1 MKLRTR
7 IGVFFC
13 FIAVYAAPYNGDEFE
28 FSQPD
33 GSSVAVL
40 LFGDEFHIDAE
51 SPDGYTL
58 IRDKDGWICYAKL
71 SDDRNEYVST
81 GSRYTGK
88 SIAPGSVKKKIRIN
102 SNSLREKRQRKKE
115 ALGDGENEYRLSP
128 QKLAKNSSGFQPA
141 PPVVN
146 DTTYGL
152 VLIINYPEDNKKS
165 SLTAA
170 QVEDALNSPTNGNS
184 VWSYYYDISNGKLM
198 YKNIFST
205 IVTVDKSYSYYD
217 DDSEYKRVPE
227 LITNALLKLKAK
239 LDEEPELSDAFDK
252 ITTYTRN
259 GKPTALALNVL
270 HAHSPRTWAKGTW
283 SHKGWYYGGPPGDG
297 SSSSNVYPSVNGV
310 YFYDYQ
316 LSALS
321 GRTFNA
327 MPINTIL
334 HENGH
339 MLMGWPDLYNY
350 DNTIK
355 DYVGLYD
362 IMNTGT
368 AMPNAYLRAQA
379 GWIDVI
385 DITNANATL
394 SHIANSH
401 TAYIYKRNSNEMYYI
416 EARAK
421 TGRSSGIPGAGLI
434 IWHIH
439 TQGDNTTLKS
449 RNPYPQVAI
458 VQANATSSDWVNWGS
473 ASSRSPFAGPDR
485 ASFGESS
492 IPAAQYYDNTMS
504 PINISEVSVAGSTMT
519 FKIGKDIPIPL
530 PSSSSLQSSSSNNT
544 SSSSSAGLTPTRL
557 SQTTISYIRVQA
569 TSNSVVLKNLP
580 KNAKVEIYNLQGKR
594 IYSGNSE
601 NSQILA
607 IPIQTKGIYIVS
619 VKFSK

>member
-13 FIAVYAAPYNGDEFE
+13 FIAAYAAPYNGDEFE

-51 SPDGYTL
+51 SVDGYTL
-58 IRDKDGWICYAKL
+58 IRDDEGWICYAKL
-71 SDDRNEYVST
+71 SADGNEYVSS
-81 GSRYTGK
+81 GIHYTGK
-88 SIAPGSVKKKIRIN
+88 NTSLSSIKKKIRIN
-102 SNSLREKRQRKKE
+102 SNSLKEKRQRKKE
-115 ALGDGENEYRLSP
+115 ALGNGENEYRLST
-128 QKLAKNSSGFQPA
+128 QKLAKNSSNFLSA
-141 PPVVN
+141 PVVN

-170 QVEDALNSPTNGNS
+170 QVEDALNSPTNSNS
-184 VWSYYYDISNGKLM
+184 VWSYYYDVSNGKLM

-217 DDSEYKRVPE
+217 DSSEYKRVPE
-227 LITNALLKLKAK
+227 LITNALLKFKAK
-239 LDEEPELSDAFDK
+239 LAEEPELSEAFDK
-252 ITTYTRN
+252 ITTYMRN
-259 GKPTALALNVL
+259 NRPTALALNVL
-270 HAHSPRTWAKGTW
+270 HAHSPRNWAKGTW
-283 SHKGWYYGGPPGDG
+283 SHKGWYTGGPPGDG
-297 SSSSNVYPSVNGV
+297 SQNIYPSVNGV

-321 GRTFNA
+321 GRNFNT
-327 MPINTIL
+327 MSISTIL

-368 AMPNAYLRAQA
+368 VMPNPYLRDRA

-385 DITNANATL
+385 DITNANTKL

-401 TAYIYKRNSNEMYYI
+401 TAYVYKRNSNEMYYI
-416 EARAK
+416 ESRAK
-421 TGRSSGIPGAGLI
+421 TGRSAGIPGAGLI

-439 TQGDNTTLKS
+439 TKGDNTTLNSK
-449 RNPYPQVAI
+449 NPYPQVAV
-458 VQANATSSDWVNWGS
+458 VQANATSSDWINWGS
-473 ASSRSPFAGPDR
+473 ASSRATFVGPDR
-485 ASFGESS
+485 ASFSENS
-492 IPAAQYYDNTMS
+492 IPAAKYYDNTMS
-504 PINISEVSVAGSTMT
+504 SINISEVSAAGSVMT
-519 FKIGKDIPIPL
+519 FRIETDSPL
-530 PSSSSLQSSSSNNT
+530 PSSSSKADLTSINPLQTATLKISVQTINN
-544 SSSSSAGLTPTRL
+544 SIVLTN
-557 SQTTISYIRVQA
+557 I
-569 TSNSVVLKNLP
+569 P
-580 KNAKVEIYNLQGKR
+580 KNAKVEIYNLQGKHV
-594 IYSGNSE
+594 YSCYSE
-601 NSQILA
+601 NSQILR
-607 IPIQTKGIYIVS
+607 IPVQTKGIYIAKI
-619 VKFSK
+619 KFNK

>member
-1 MKLRTR
+1 MKLQT
-7 IGVFFC
+7 IVCVFFC
-13 FIAVYAAPYNGDEFE
+13 FIAAYAAPYNGDEFE

-51 SPDGYTL
+51 TLDGYTL

-71 SDDRNEYVST
+71 SADGNEYVSS
-81 GSRYTGK
+81 GIRYTGK
-88 SIAPGSVKKKIRIN
+88 STQLASVKKKIRIS
-102 SNSLREKRQRKKE
+102 SNSLREKRQKKRE
-115 ALGDGENEYRLSP
+115 ALGNGENEYRLSP
-128 QKLAKNSSGFQPA
+128 KKLAKNSSDFLPA
-141 PPVVN
+141 PVVN

-170 QVEDALNSPTNGNS
+170 QVEDALNSPANSNS
-184 VWSYYYDISNGKLM
+184 VWSYYYDVSNGKLM

-205 IVTVDKSYSYYD
+205 IVTVDKSFSYYD
-217 DDSEYKRVPE
+217 DTSEYKRVPE
-227 LITNALLKLKAK
+227 LITNALLKFKAK
-239 LDEEPELSDAFDK
+239 LAEEPELSEAFDK

-259 GKPTALALNVL
+259 NRPTALALNVL
-270 HAHSPRTWAKGTW
+270 HAHSPRNWSKGTW
-283 SHKGWYYGGPPGDG
+283 SHKGWYTGGPPGDG
-297 SSSSNVYPSVNGV
+297 SPNVYPSVNGV

-321 GRTFNA
+321 GRNFNT

-368 AMPNAYLRAQA
+368 AMPNPYLRDKA

-401 TAYIYKRNSNEMYYI
+401 TAYVYKRNNNEMYYI

-421 TGRSSGIPGAGLI
+421 TGRSSSIPGSGLI

-439 TQGDNTTLKS
+439 TRGDNTTLNSKY
-449 RNPYPQVAI
+449 PYPQVAV

-473 ASSRSPFAGPDR
+473 ASSRATFAGPAR
-485 ASFGESS
+485 ASFSENSM
-492 IPAAQYYDNTMS
+492 PAAQYYDNTMS
-504 PINISEVSVAGSTMT
+504 PINISEVSAAGSTMT
-519 FKIGKDIPIPL
+519 FKIGTGDPL
-530 PSSSSLQSSSSNNT
+530 PSNSDPD
-544 SSSSSAGLTPTRL
+544 LTLVLL
-557 SQTTISYIRVQA
+557 SQTATINFRVQSINN
-569 TSNSVVLKNLP
+569 TIVLTNLP

-594 IYSGNSE
+594 IFSSGESLNRE
-601 NSQILA
+601 NRGSDNLRIQV
-607 IPIQTKGIYIVS
+607 QTKGIYIAKI
-619 VKFSK
+619 KFNK